1 MYQCIQ
7 FSNWC
12 LIFKYIY
19 FIWID
24 ENMSSYNSTFWRDAN
39 FFEFHLTC
47 MSMKFSSHAQ
57 YFHKYLVTKIEVV
70 ITLRHHSLIFLW
82 KRNFSAFIEYKW
94 AAVKFTLFGTCMIS
108 YIFFF
113 RVSFCIFDEIA
124 VLDMNKEKMNC
135 IFIFIS
141 NQ

>member
-1 MYQCIQ
+1 
-7 FSNWC
+7 
-12 LIFKYIY
+12 
-19 FIWID
+19 
-24 ENMSSYNSTFWRDAN
+24 
-39 FFEFHLTC
+39 
-47 MSMKFSSHAQ
+47 MSMKFSIHAQ

-135 IFIFIS
+135 IFIWTS
-141 NQ
+141 NQWILIFKLYLFIWQTNQFVGSYLLSNENGLAKYYLLFLHE